1 MRIRASP
8 DFGRMVPRRQGRRIA
23 CYRGQPDA
31 RSIWLVSGGAIAH
44 RCGLSLYAGTKE
56 ATMLA
61 RARVITRAFG
71 GGFAVAVAVQCALVA
86 DAGAQPD
93 AVAAFYRGR
102 TVQAIVGYTPGSTF
116 ELYLRTVT
124 RYLGHHIPGQPN
136 IVVQHMPGAGS
147 LNATANL
154 AAVAPRDGSVIGMI
168 NPVNTT
174 EPLIDP
180 VKTRF
185 DPRAFQWLGSLNTE
199 ISTCGFWAK
208 DLKTLADLKRR
219 EIVVG
224 STGPASG
231 STIDA
236 KVLGPL
242 AGINFKVVTGYPGLT
257 EVRLAA
263 ERGEV
268 DGHCG
273 LLVSALKTDLWE
285 AYRSGRVVVPV
296 QMALQKHRE
305 LPDVPNAYD
314 LATREEDRQLF
325 RLIFGPWAYGRPLL
339 APPGTPADRVAAL
352 RAALKATVAD
362 PQFVAETKRINME
375 IQLTEA
381 DAIARLIDDILRTPE
396 PVVERARVLL
406 GVQNR

>member
-1 MRIRASP
+1 MVCVDLSAASQSRIVT
-8 DFGRMVPRRQGRRIA
+8 DLGQRQEAPMPQQIRKI
-23 CYRGQPDA
+23 
-31 RSIWLVSGGAIAH
+31 V
-44 RCGLSLYAGTKE
+44 CGL
-56 ATMLA
+56 
-61 RARVITRAFG
+61 G
-71 GGFAVAVAVQCALVA
+71 GRGLMVTAAVQCALVGE
-86 DAGAQPD
+86 AGAQAD
-93 AVAAFYRGR
+93 AVAAYYRGR
-102 TVQAIVGYTPGSTF
+102 TVQAVVGYTPGSTF
-116 ELYLRTVT
+116 ELYLRTLT
-124 RYLGHHIPGQPN
+124 RHLGRHIPGTPT

-147 LNATANL
+147 LNATAYL
-154 AAVAPRDGSVIGMI
+154 AAAAPKDGSVIGMI

-180 VKTRF
+180 GKTRF
-185 DPRAFQWLGSLNTE
+185 DPRTFQWLGSLNSE
-199 ISTCGFWAK
+199 ISTCAFWNK
-208 DLKTLADLKRR
+208 ELKTLADLKRR
-219 EIVVG
+219 EIAVG
-224 STGPASG
+224 STGPSSG
-231 STIDA
+231 STVDA

-273 LLVSALKTDLWE
+273 LQVSAIKTSVWE
-285 AYRSGRVVVPV
+285 TFKAGRLTVPV
-296 QMALQKHRE
+296 QMALQKHPE

-314 LATREEDRQLF
+314 LATNDSDRALF

-339 APPGTPADRVAAL
+339 APPGTPPERVTALRVA
-352 RAALKATVAD
+352 LKETLAD

-375 IQLTEA
+375 IQPTEPE
-381 DAIARLIDDILRTPE
+381 AIATLVEDILRTPA